1 MKYSFYNDYAEGA
14 HPKILTALEQ
24 HNLEQA
30 SGYGEDRFSS
40 EAANLIRTAI
50 QQPQAAVHFVSGG
63 TQANLICLAS
73 MLKPFESVIAVQT
86 AHINMHEA
94 GAIEA
99 TGHKIN
105 TVPEVNGKIDSKEI
119 RRVCAEHADEH
130 MVQPRVVFIS
140 QATELGTVYSKQELE
155 ALSKTCKELNLFLY
169 VDGAR
174 IGSALAAEDADCTLL
189 DVAKLVDAFYIGG
202 TKNGALLGE
211 AIVLVNPELQ
221 KQFRNHIKQRGGLLA
236 KGRVIG
242 VQFLELFRTNLY
254 FELAQ
259 TANQQAAT
267 ISAGIIQAGY
277 QFLVESKTNQ
287 IFPILPNAVIEQLKG
302 DYGFYVWSKVDETH
316 SAIRLVTS
324 WATSSEA
331 IEDFLR
337 SLKTAS

>member
-14 HPKILTALEQ
+14 HLSILQALEQ
-24 HNLEQA
+24 NNLEQA
-30 SGYGEDRFSS
+30 KGYGEDRFSN
-40 EAANLIRTAI
+40 EAADLIRTII

-73 MLKPFESVIAVQT
+73 MLKPFESVIAVT
-86 AHINMHEA
+86 SGHINMHEA

-105 TVPEVNGKIDSKEI
+105 AVPEVNGKIDPKEI
-119 RRVCAEHADEH
+119 KRVCAEHADEH

-155 ALSKTCKELNLFLY
+155 ELSKTCKELNLFLY
-169 VDGAR
+169 LDGAR
-174 IGSALAAEDADCTLL
+174 LGSALAAEGSDMSFA
-189 DVAKLVDAFYIGG
+189 DVARLVDAFYIGG

-221 KQFRNHIKQRGGLLA
+221 KQFRHHIKQRGGLLA

-242 VQFLELFRTNLY
+242 IQFLELFKNNLY
-254 FELAQ
+254 LELAQ
-259 TANQQAAT
+259 TANQRAAVLT
-267 ISAGIIQAGY
+267 AGIQQAGY

-287 IFPILPNAVIEQLKG
+287 IFPILPHAVIEQLKENF
-302 DYGFYVWSKVDETH
+302 GFYVWAKVDETQ

-324 WATSSEA
+324 WATQTKA

-337 SLKTAS
+337 ALKTA